1 MSNNPHELANRLSK
15 ASKLAN
21 LLQATGIGSVQT
33 KAMTDDQWLQ
43 LAIAAA
49 DGDKSKA
56 KISSQETRDMVVEMI
71 RAREDAALEMAGI
84 EPDSWRKSGGLL
96 GLVDTDK

>member
-1 MSNNPHELANRLSK
+1 MSAYEAAGRLAK
-15 ASKLAN
+15 ASKLTT
-21 LLQATGIGSVQT
+21 LLGAAGVGSVQT
-33 KAMTDDQWLQ
+33 KAMTDDQWWQ

-49 DGDKSKA
+49 DGDERKA
-56 KISSQETRDMVVEMI
+56 KVSSQETRDMVVEMI